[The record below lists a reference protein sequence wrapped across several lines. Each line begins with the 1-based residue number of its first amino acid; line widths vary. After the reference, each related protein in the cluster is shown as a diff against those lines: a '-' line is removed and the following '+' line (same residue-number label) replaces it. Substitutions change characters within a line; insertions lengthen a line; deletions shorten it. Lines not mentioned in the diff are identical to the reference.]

1 MHISR
6 IRVKNWRNFRDA
18 EVDGIAEV
26 VYLLGPN
33 ASGKSNL
40 LDALRF
46 LRDVAKSKGGGLQ
59 EAVDSRGGLSK
70 IRCLHARKDTEV
82 LLEIDLSNELGQKV
96 WSYALGFNLP
106 GAGFDRAPQITSEE
120 IWKFG
125 SDVEPAQLLDRPTPA
140 DGQDEL
146 QLRQT
151 HLEQINA
158 NREFRELAL
167 FLGSI
172 TYVHL
177 VPQLLKFGDQIGGR
191 VIESDPFGQEFMTRI
206 AASQERTRT
215 SRLRKIESALQMV
228 VPHLQD
234 LRFIKDEITGR
245 PHLEMKF
252 RHHRPHGAR
261 QREDQFSDGTL
272 RLISLFWLL
281 QEASDAPLLLEEPE
295 LSLNEEIVRQL
306 PLLIERTRRNARNKS
321 GSRQVL
327 LTTHSYALL
336 SNPGIDSAGL
346 LIIEP
351 SPDGSGVRKVAASEA
366 AALEAGLSP
375 AEVVLPTARKSG
387 NPEQLSLVL

>member
-6 IRVKNWRNFRDA
+6 IRVKNWRNFREA
-18 EVDGIAEV
+18 EVGDVADI

-59 EAVDSRGGLSK
+59 DAVDSRGGLSK

-82 LLEIDLSNELGQKV
+82 LLEIDLSDGSGERV
-96 WSYALGFNLP
+96 WNYSLGFNLP
-106 GAGFDRAPQITSEE
+106 GSGFDRVPQVTREE
-120 IWKFG
+120 IWKF
-125 SDVEPAQLLDRPTPA
+125 DRELEPEQLLNRPTPA
-140 DGQDEL
+140 DSADPY

-158 NREFRELAL
+158 NKEFRELAQ
-167 FLGSI
+167 FLGNI

-191 VIESDPFGQEFMTRI
+191 VIENDPFGQEFMTRI
-206 AASQERTRT
+206 AACHERTRT
-215 SRLRKIESALQMV
+215 ARLKKIESALQKV

-234 LRFIKDEITGR
+234 LRFIKDEVTGR

-281 QEASDAPLLLEEPE
+281 QEVSEAPLLLEEPE
-295 LSLNEEIVRQL
+295 LSLNEEIVREL
-306 PLLIERTRRNARNKS
+306 PRLIERTRKNSKNK
-321 GSRQVL
+321 GGGRQVFI
-327 LTTHSYALL
+327 TTHSHALL
-336 SNPGIDSAGL
+336 SNPGINSAGL
-346 LIIEP
+346 LVIVP
-351 SPDGSGVRKVAASEA
+351 SSDGSEVRKVTDREA
-366 AALEAGLSP
+366 AALAAGLSP
-375 AEVVLPTARKSG
+375 AEAVLPTARKSG
-387 NPEQLSLVL
+387 SIEQLSFAL